1 MMTTEFSS
9 ALEMWHCTD
18 ALASGRH
25 RVHDDRMQSHTEW
38 FADAIKSSLE
48 RLGID
53 RRLLRTPMLWWS
65 KGFPVKVVRQQWLES
80 LRDSLVPIVF
90 ELGEVPANWQEFF
103 PAKPIRDLP
112 DFLDWL
118 NDVSRQQGHD
128 IHSAQC
134 SLGNAHLW
142 MFTHQIESRPEWP
155 QAMPDTVLGCV
166 SAIVRIIDSLSNGSA
181 EPELKVTLEQMSKLL
196 GGKPT
201 VKTMQNR
208 NKINPLPSPV
218 FSSPGMPSSYLYGDL
233 VQWLQSQT
241 WQEPLSIQSE
251 LQARTEIPNLA

>member
-1 MMTTEFSS
+1 MTTEFSS

-18 ALASGRH
+18 TLASGRH
-25 RVHDDRMQSHTEW
+25 QVDNDRMQSHTEW
-38 FADAIKSSLE
+38 FGDAIKSSLE

-53 RRLLRTPMLWWS
+53 RRLLRTPMLYWS
-65 KGFPVKVVRQQWLES
+65 KGVSVEVVRQQWLER

-112 DFLDWL
+112 DFLGWL

-166 SAIVRIIDSLSNGSA
+166 SAIVRIIDAMKHESEATKADVSTDTQKKAGNISLTDPEVFALCKYLKKNLNRFTTQIECAREFCRENNYDEQEAENRMRSA
-181 EPELKVTLEQMSKLL
+181 YRH
-196 GGKPT
+196 KP
-201 VKTMQNR
+201 
-208 NKINPLPSPV
+208 LWS
-218 FSSPGMPSSYLYGDL
+218 
-233 VQWLQSQT
+233 
-241 WQEPLSIQSE
+241 
-251 LQARTEIPNLA
+251 